1 MEWKHASLSFLF
13 LPSIEHRALH
23 LASAPQANVDCMKSL
38 MPWLTESPVPFLCRQ
53 TPVVSEFLW
62 SIISSLFSSSLSFLF
77 SQVRF
82 CHFLIASFHLLFSC
96 GHILALFTFS
106 VTLGLFC
113 NFPPLYFCQVPLFLL
128 ATKLKTSLWKVIYV
142 CCWEPSLPHIARLTY
157 FVIWRCV
164 TVQQTFI
171 LLLTFK
177 PIFVCVVF
185 PFSVFLLFS
194 LNCPSFVLFF
204 GCGLKCPFCSLLL
217 E

>member
-1 MEWKHASLSFLF
+1 MLTAWNHWCRDLQRALFHSYAARPLLYQSSSGQLF
-13 LPSIEHRALH
+13 LL
-23 LASAPQANVDCMKSL
+23 
-38 MPWLTESPVPFLCRQ
+38 F
-53 TPVVSEFLW
+53 
-62 SIISSLFSSSLSFLF
+62 FSSSLSFLF

-128 ATKLKTSLWKVIYV
+128 ATKVKTSLWKVIYV
-142 CCWEPSLPHIARLTY
+142 CCWEPSLPHIARLTS
-157 FVIWRCV
+157 FAIWRCV

-171 LLLTFK
+171 LLLTLK
-177 PIFVCVVF
+177 PIFLCVIF

-194 LNCPSFVLFF
+194 LNCPSLILFF